1 MADDRGG
8 EAIKPLGEGEA
19 VNPKPG
25 PDTPWVEL
33 RIHGVSG
40 TPPADMLGSAH
51 VVQVAGDPR
60 RRVFQRADADGIP
73 LGRDDD
79 GRVLEGYHWG
89 NLTSGSWRQGLWF
102 LLIPFGFVN
111 AAQFM
116 LLKPPPA
123 GPGEGRLRRR
133 VAVTS
138 HVVSGA
144 MLRVVGVVMTCA
156 LALAAAFIVA
166 SMAALRA
173 AHQADLDEFWLRVLP
188 VLGLA
193 ATAGVVGILFMVGGR
208 TRPLEY
214 ERSPRPHVGVETG
227 LATTA
232 FFTDDPSVTDLRR
245 LHLSAGLAMAGLPG
259 GFTLGNDGGWVLDTA
274 VWIVLLGVLGLCGA
288 LILIVGDLS
297 KSNTITFGGKGVETF
312 KDRVHRLT
320 RWANR
325 LFLAASAGA
334 LVVEAARLPFG
345 LNVNR
350 LQMQKFPDIANY
362 LAVIAAIS
370 LGVLFVSVMLL
381 AVTGARLPPE
391 LRGSF
396 GPFVFGMAAFFV
408 ATLGTF
414 IGLGFAGAF
423 AYAAAQAMG
432 IDTNTFPA
440 VLQRIA
446 YAWGVTALLL
456 VVVVLALLANWTVRA
471 RWRLPWERPATRS
484 TFRSRA
490 YIDFE
495 MSNPSQSRVGADP
508 RIAEAWERKIATAMW
523 MARLKRRLPPTL
535 VWIVLAGVIMSVAGG
550 IELIR
555 GKALPG
561 LLDHVN
567 ESQQEGTGFM
577 TWLGAVAMLALGG
590 LLVSVGRG
598 SVRAQ
603 SKRRA
608 ANVIWDVI
616 AFWPHTTHPFAPP
629 PYSQLCVLDFRD
641 RIRFHLGTM
650 KPAPERLPAAER
662 KVPPPSLVPAPRAP
676 HGGARVVITA
686 HSQGSLITIAAL
698 LWLDEDERTRV
709 GVVTHGS
716 QLQVAFPRAFP
727 AYVHVDLLRAVLAA
741 YGRRWVNLY
750 RETDHIAGPVFSW
763 NHWRSARED
772 RALVRE
778 QIKQGAATRQPGEV
792 ATMLPSYP
800 YASRAVSRL
809 PGVPPD
815 TWAVDRLADA
825 VFSTGLRVCGHD
837 WRLLDP
843 APHDQTADLGPVV
856 QIRAHSGYPADAHW
870 AYAVNAVGGAHRLDP
885 YPPPFDHPGPG
896 SDALL
901 PE

>member
-1 MADDRGG
+1 MADENAQGSPRDD
-8 EAIKPLGEGEA
+8 EAAEA
-19 VNPKPG
+19 VPREALY
-25 PDTPWVEL
+25 DWVEL

-40 TPPADMLGSAH
+40 TPPADLLGTAQ

-60 RRVFQRADADGIP
+60 RRVFQRADNDGAP
-73 LGRDDD
+73 VGRDAD

-102 LLIPFGFVN
+102 VLIPFGFVN

-116 LLKPPPA
+116 LLKPP
-123 GPGEGRLRRR
+123 GLGEGRWRRR

-144 MLRVVGVVMTCA
+144 MLRIVGLVMTCA

-173 AHQADLDEFWLRVLP
+173 AHQADVDEVWLRTLP
-188 VLGLA
+188 PLGLA
-193 ATAGVVGILFMVGGR
+193 ATAGVVVVLYTVGGR
-208 TRPLEY
+208 TRPFEY
-214 ERSPRPHVGVETG
+214 ERSPKPHVEVDTG
-227 LATTA
+227 LGTTA

-245 LHLSAGLAMAGLPG
+245 MHLAAGLAMAGLPG
-259 GFTLGNDGGWVLDTA
+259 AFTLANEGGWALDT
-274 VWIVLLGVLGLCGA
+274 VVRNVLLLVLGVCGA

-297 KSNTITFGGKGVETF
+297 NSNTIEFRWSGVKLFRTHVQ
-312 KDRVHRLT
+312 RLAHR
-320 RWANR
+320 ANR
-325 LFLAASAGA
+325 ALLSAAAVALAI
-334 LVVEAARLPFG
+334 EAVRLPFG

-350 LQMQKFPDIANY
+350 LQMQKFPDIANF
-362 LAVIAAIS
+362 LAVVVAVG

-381 AVTGARLPPE
+381 AITGSHLPRD
-391 LRGSF
+391 LRRRF

-408 ATLGTF
+408 ATLGVF
-414 IGLGFAGAF
+414 VGLGFSGAF

-456 VVVVLALLANWTVRA
+456 VGVALVLLVNWIVRA
-471 RWRLPWERPATRS
+471 YWRLPWEARGTRS

-490 YIDFE
+490 NLDFE
-495 MSNPSQSRVGADP
+495 VSNPLQSRVGADP
-508 RIAEAWERKIATAMW
+508 KVAAAWERRIATAMW
-523 MARLKRRLPPTL
+523 MARLKRRLPWTL
-535 VWIVLAGVIMSVAGG
+535 VWIVLAGSIMSVAGG

-555 GKALPG
+555 GEALPG
-561 LLDHVN
+561 LLDRLN
-567 ESQQEGTGFM
+567 ESQAEGTGFM
-577 TWLGAVAMLALGG
+577 TWLGAAALLALAA

-598 SVRAQ
+598 GVRAQ
-603 SKRRA
+603 SRRRA

-641 RIRFHLGTM
+641 RIRFHLGTL
-650 KPAPERLPAAER
+650 KPTPEDPPAVER
-662 KVPPPSLVPAPRAP
+662 DVPPPVLIPAPRAP
-676 HGGARVVITA
+676 HGGTRVVVTA
-686 HSQGSLITIAAL
+686 HSQGSLITIAAS
-698 LWLDEDERTRV
+698 LWLKEDERARV
-709 GVVTHGS
+709 GLVTHGS

-741 YGRRWVNLY
+741 YDRRWVNLY

-763 NHWRSARED
+763 NHWNSAHED

-778 QIKQGAATRQPGEV
+778 QTEQAEAVLEPDEEATL
-792 ATMLPSYP
+792 LPSYP

-809 PGVPPD
+809 PGEQQD
-815 TWAVDRLADA
+815 DGAVDRLADA
-825 VFSTGLRVCGHD
+825 VFPTGLRVCGHD

-843 APHDQTADLGPVV
+843 IPHDQTADLGPVF
-856 QIRAHSGYPADAHW
+856 QIRAHSRYAADPHW
-870 AYAVNAVGGAHRLDP
+870 AYAVNAVGGAHWLAS
-885 YPPPFDHPGPG
+885 YPPPFDYPGPG
-896 SDALL
+896 THELL